1 MCTACANVRKKIDL
15 DFEVTSGAR
24 LIYSLGQN
32 YEEWFTHDTNTRKS
46 TCESGRCKH
55 RRNGSIFCQQANKC
69 IQSHWLFPKMVTEIE
84 EKHCA
89 GLHMSLCLCLHLH
102 ICFHRTCELA
112 LKKLYQYLI
121 NALRAHRLNRCWP
134 FWYNTMFSLLKTGS
148 QY

>member
-84 EKHCA
+84 EKHCT
-89 GLHMSLCLCLHLH
+89 
-102 ICFHRTCELA
+102 CFFFLGGGGGGGGMDAR
-112 LKKLYQYLI
+112 KLLV
-121 NALRAHRLNRCWP
+121 
-134 FWYNTMFSLLKTGS
+134 FS
-148 QY
+148 